1 MADFNDL
8 SPGDRIMDE
17 FYKNYPDLD
26 PHSADRHC
34 VASILEFVLKEFA
47 DIDFVVRDLREGRI
61 SHLNFFT
68 RDGKLETCY
77 EKRNDLQTE

>member
-1 MADFNDL
+1 MAGLDGLSTEETIQLKVL
-8 SPGDRIMDE
+8 SPSDRIMNE

-47 DIDFVVRDLREGRI
+47 DIAFVVRDLREGDVP
-61 SHLNFFT
+61 S
-68 RDGKLETCY
+68 
-77 EKRNDLQTE
+77 